1 MMDEPN
7 ETLSSVVKSNI
18 IEDSALIAFYVLR
31 SQSGG
36 RYAAGKK
43 SALPES

>member
-1 MMDEPN
+1 MTDGPI
-7 ETLSSVVKSNI
+7 ETLSCVKSNI
-18 IEDSALIAFYVLR
+18 IEDSALIVFHVLR

-43 SALPES
+43 GALPES